1 MPANRIRERDAAQ
14 AAVALDL
21 KQTRRVFLKNLIAQV
36 SMGIYDHE
44 KIARQPVIVNL
55 EVFLDPA
62 ARIAR
67 DSIRETV
74 DYNTLRNDI
83 LRIADSGHFHL
94 QETFCEQILAV
105 CLEKPGV
112 IAARVCSEKPE
123 IYPDCE
129 SVGFEIFAVK

>member
-44 KIARQPVIVNL
+44 KIARQPLIVNL
-55 EVFLDPA
+55 EVFLDPD

-112 IAARVCSEKPE
+112 IAVRVRSEKPE

>member
-1 MPANRIRERDAAQ
+1 MPANRIRERDAAH

-21 KQTRRVFLKNLIAQV
+21 KQTRRVFLRNLVAQV

-44 KIARQPVIVNL
+44 KIARQPLIVNL
-55 EVFLDPA
+55 EVFLDPD

-112 IAARVCSEKPE
+112 IAARVRSEKPE

-129 SVGFEIFAVK
+129 SVGFEIFALK

>member
-1 MPANRIRERDAAQ
+1 MSGDGGRSPGAAL
-14 AAVALDL
+14 AGVALEL
-21 KQTRRVFLKNLIAQV
+21 RRARKVFLKNLVAQV
-36 SMGIYDHE
+36 SMGVYDHE
-44 KIARQPVIVNL
+44 KTARQPLIVNL
-55 EVFLDPA
+55 DIYLDPD

-94 QETFCEQILAV
+94 QETFCERILAA

-112 IAARVCSEKPE
+112 IAVRVSSEKPD

-129 SVGFEIFAVK
+129 SVGFEIFALK

>member
-1 MPANRIRERDAAQ
+1 MTAETMHASGAAQ
-14 AAVALDL
+14 AGVALDL
-21 KQTRRVFLKNLIAQV
+21 KQTRRVFLKNLVAQV

-44 KIARQPVIVNL
+44 KIARQPLIVNL
-55 EVFLDPA
+55 DVYLDA
-62 ARIAR
+62 DARIER

-83 LRIADSGHFHL
+83 LHIADSGHFHL

-105 CLEKPGV
+105 CLQKPGV
-112 IAARVCSEKPE
+112 VAVRVSSEKPE

-129 SVGFEIFAVK
+129 SVGFEIFALK